1 MKKLFTDINCKLHL
15 GNNRKD
21 ICDICKACEYNK
33 TKMEK
38 KIVTVRINSRVR
50 PDQKE
55 YIKRYAERKNISEG
69 ETHRLIIDAF
79 INLKE
84 K

>member
-1 MKKLFTDINCKLHL
+1 MIDKEIK
-15 GNNRKD
+15 
-21 ICDICKACEYNK
+21 
-33 TKMEK
+33 
-38 KIVTVRINSRVR
+38 TVRINSRVR

-55 YIKRYAERKNISEG
+55 YIKAWAKRHKISEG

-79 INLKE
+79 INLKG